1 MSTTPLGND
10 CSRWAAFSHRW
21 RRVSGYL
28 AERPDI
34 FTKET
39 NWEEDISLGEK
50 QRLAI
55 ARLIYHKPTYAILDE
70 CTSAVSSVCEERL
83 YWMLVQHGITY
94 MCVCADTVARS

>member
-1 MSTTPLGND
+1 M
-10 CSRWAAFSHRW
+10 
-21 RRVSGYL
+21 SGYL

-34 FTKET
+34 FAKET

-70 CTSAVSSVCEERL
+70 CTKIMEHQRKSLKS
-83 YWMLVQHGITY
+83 Y
-94 MCVCADTVARS
+94 

>member
-1 MSTTPLGND
+1 MRVPEVAGLCSSTQ
-10 CSRWAAFSHRW
+10 
-21 RRVSGYL
+21 
-28 AERPDI
+28 RPDI